1 MNRHI
6 ILFSVLF
13 FILFSCKHNKD
24 EDTTIKEPA
33 NLIPTEKMIDLIT
46 DVHIAEA
53 LIVQHQSH
61 GQNVTYYS
69 ALYFK
74 TILKKYNISKKDFYE
89 NMEYYAYDTKKLEGI
104 YTEVI
109 TNLTKKQ
116 TEISLK

>member
-1 MNRHI
+1 M
-6 ILFSVLF
+6 
-13 FILFSCKHNKD
+13 
-24 EDTTIKEPA
+24 KEPA
-33 NLIPTEKMIDLIT
+33 NIIPTEKMINLIT
-46 DVHIAEA
+46 DMHIAEA

-61 GQNVTYYS
+61 GQNVPYYT

-74 TILKKYNISKKDFYE
+74 TILKKYNITRKDFYE
-89 NMEYYAYDTKKLEGI
+89 NMEYYAYDSKKMEGI